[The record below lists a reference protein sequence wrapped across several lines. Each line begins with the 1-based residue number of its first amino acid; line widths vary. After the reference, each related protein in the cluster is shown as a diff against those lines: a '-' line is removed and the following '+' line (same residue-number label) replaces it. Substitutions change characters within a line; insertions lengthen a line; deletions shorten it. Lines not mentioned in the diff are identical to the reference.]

1 MNNNFYKNLK
11 EKIKN
16 CDYNFAQN
24 ILYHLIAPCVILLV
38 GIILLCTVNF
48 NLSYDFKESTVATV
62 VIKDKDLDDSEIY
75 SNVQK
80 DIKEVCKQNGIDFVI
95 YQKVETNYYGDA
107 ISVKFDRVSDEVKE
121 KLEKDLLEKFYP
133 SLTDEDE
140 QSLFVKVD
148 NVDKGLSNGATVSTL
163 LAVLVT
169 YVALFVYT
177 SSRKGLCAGFVSLF
191 ANVLTGLS
199 LLGLLLITRVKV
211 DIATLSVF
219 ALVTILSQVCS
230 HMYFTK
236 LYSHQSKEIHSKTS
250 KVELANLTTKDMLK
264 PYLMITLSLLITA
277 LFMAVMPIQ
286 AVASFGYAL
295 FLGLISSMY
304 YSIMLVPGLWVMFYI
319 PKKKKKQK
327 VEQKEVIVEEKL
339 SEDDITTAPE
349 VIVEQ
354 EAKEEN

>member
-1 MNNNFYKNLK
+1 MNNNFYTNLK

-16 CDYNFAQN
+16 CDYNFAKN
-24 ILYHLIAPCVILLV
+24 VLYHLIAPCVILLV

-62 VIKDKDLDDSEIY
+62 VIVDKDLDKNEVY
-75 SNVQK
+75 SNAQK

-133 SLTDEDE
+133 TLTDKDE
-140 QSLFVKVD
+140 QNEYVKVD
-148 NVDKGLSNGATVSTL
+148 NVDKGLSNGATISTV

-169 YVALFVYT
+169 YIALFIYT

-191 ANVLTGLS
+191 ANILTGITLA
-199 LLGLLLITRVKV
+199 GLLLITRVKV
-211 DIATLSVF
+211 SIATLSVF
-219 ALVTILSQVCS
+219 ALVTILSQVFS
-230 HMYFTK
+230 HLYFTK

-250 KVELANLTTKDMLK
+250 KVELANLTIRDLLK
-264 PYLMITLSLLITA
+264 PYLMMTLLLLIGA

-286 AVASFGYAL
+286 AVASFGYSL
-295 FLGLISSMY
+295 FLGVISVMFY
-304 YSIMLVPGLWVMFYI
+304 NIMVVPGLWVMFYI

-327 VEQKEVIVEEKL
+327 VEQKEVVVEEKL